1 MTTGFEPG
9 QSLGIASV
17 PNLRDLG
24 GWPGRD
30 GTVKP
35 GVLFRSAN
43 FAGLAG
49 DDLAAFDR
57 LGIAT
62 VYDFRTEGER
72 KAQPDTLP
80 VGVEYVVLDVMR
92 DSKSQSAALMLN
104 LFQDPQAAEW
114 ALGGGKAQALFEN
127 GYRELIDLPSA
138 RAGYRQFFTDLADG
152 HRLPAVFHCTGGK
165 DRTGWAAAA
174 TLMLLGVPE
183 GDVMK
188 DFLLTNE
195 QLTAFTKPV
204 ADKFASMG
212 GDPELLDPVLGARKE
227 YLLAGI
233 DEMRV
238 QYGDIEGYFTAG
250 LGLDRS
256 TIDALRRALTQ
267 PAEA

>member
-1 MTTGFEPG
+1 MTTGFVPG

-24 GWPGRD
+24 GWPARH
-30 GTVKP
+30 GTVRR
-35 GVLFRSAN
+35 GVLFRSSA

-49 DDLAAFDR
+49 SDLAAFDR

-62 VYDFRTEGER
+62 VYDFRTEAER
-72 KAQPDTLP
+72 QARPNTLP
-80 VGVEYVVLDVMR
+80 AGVEYIVLDVMR
-92 DSKSQSAALMLN
+92 DSKKQSAALMLK
-104 LFQDPQAAEW
+104 LFQDPQAAEE
-114 ALGGGKAQALFEN
+114 ALGGGKAQALIED
-127 GYRELIDLPSA
+127 GYRELIVLPSA
-138 RAGYRQFFTDLADG
+138 QAGYRRFFTDLADG
-152 HRLPAVFHCTGGK
+152 HHLPAVFHCTGGK

-195 QLTAFTKPV
+195 QLTPFTKPV

-212 GDPELLDPVLGARKE
+212 GDPGLLDPVLGARKE

-238 QYGDIEGYFTAG
+238 KYGDIEGYFTAG
-250 LGLDRS
+250 LGLDGS

-267 PAEA
+267 PADA